1 MKKKKN
7 LAKKP
12 TKKPSNEK
20 KVAKKVAKQVQKPA
34 ASSSF
39 NAADYPHLSAFLRS
53 YLHED
58 FKEEHGSA
66 PGAMDEFC
74 YHAHKRERDA
84 LKSEFDAFLNLAER
98 RPFAQVRQWL
108 TEGLG
113 SAWLPPDKNALLA
126 LQTVLN
132 QADNQKKR

>member
-1 MKKKKN
+1 MKKKK
-7 LAKKP
+7 AQKKKSSRP
-12 TKKPSNEK
+12 PREFD
-20 KVAKKVAKQVQKPA
+20 PA
-34 ASSSF
+34 DF
-39 NAADYPHLSAFLRS
+39 PHLGEFARA

-74 YHAHKRERDA
+74 FVAHKRERDA
-84 LKSEFDAFLNLAER
+84 VKLELKAFLKLAEGR
-98 RPFAQVRQWL
+98 SFERVRGWW

-126 LQTVLN
+126 LQTAMK
-132 QADNQKKR
+132 QADKQRKR